1 MNEWLYPASSSH
13 HKNLDLIKGCRA
25 GTQDI
30 KKNSLIRDPRTG
42 LETAITRT
50 PLATALILAN
60 LSGDTGV
67 TVPCL
72 ASAMVSLYITL
83 YRPFIA
89 SQRDRSDVTIKA
101 SLSPWILQTTQH
113 QADAFMIYVCTHFIM
128 MACLAL
134 ITMSLYITL
143 YRPFIAP
150 QQNLTDPVPKR
161 ILCRSCQRKVQP
173 LSCS

>member
-1 MNEWLYPASSSH
+1 MTIAAGEAQAELICIELWPPLDASQAAQQILRWCARQSCMVMQHDQAARRWICLLHHELLPGQRTVLALLAPTLGVAIQSLQARLCNLPAVDGAH
-13 HKNLDLIKGCRA
+13 CLRA
-25 GTQDI
+25 
-30 KKNSLIRDPRTG
+30 G

-89 SQRDRSDVTIKA
+89 SQRDRSD
-101 SLSPWILQTTQH
+101 
-113 QADAFMIYVCTHFIM
+113 
-128 MACLAL
+128 L
-134 ITMSLYITL
+134 IIRVR
-143 YRPFIAP
+143 RPVHAW
-150 QQNLTDPVPKR
+150 
-161 ILCRSCQRKVQP
+161 
-173 LSCS
+173 

>member
-1 MNEWLYPASSSH
+1 MNEWLYPASISPEIEFDQTFPGRH
-13 HKNLDLIKGCRA
+13 TGHVTD
-25 GTQDI
+25 
-30 KKNSLIRDPRTG
+30 SLIRDPRTG

-101 SLSPWILQTTQH
+101 
-113 QADAFMIYVCTHFIM
+113 
-128 MACLAL
+128 
-134 ITMSLYITL
+134 
-143 YRPFIAP
+143 R
-150 QQNLTDPVPKR
+150 
-161 ILCRSCQRKVQP
+161 LCAECRGSMGAGPIVLPGRN
-173 LSCS
+173 S